1 MALDYLVNII
11 RTYGTK
17 MISLYRYWYAKKRLS
32 QSFQTLAMM
41 APNVPPMV
49 EAQHDMICW
58 EVNYYKHRVQKIA
71 ILWLTLIVIGV
82 ILYPYLKGYINV

>member
-1 MALDYLVNII
+1 MKDFGI
-11 RTYGTK
+11 K
-17 MISLYRYWYAKKRLS
+17 MISLYRYWYARKRLA
-32 QSFQTLAMM
+32 QSYQTLAMM
-41 APNVPPMV
+41 APNIPPMV

-71 ILWLTLIVIGV
+71 ILWLTLTAIGV

>member
-1 MALDYLVNII
+1 MGIDCLVNIT
-11 RTYGTK
+11 RDFGTK
-17 MISLYRYWYAKKRLS
+17 MISLYRYWYARKRLA
-32 QSFQTLAMM
+32 QSYQTLAMM
-41 APNVPPMV
+41 APNIPPMV

-71 ILWLTLIVIGV
+71 ILWLTLTAIGV